1 MEEIEQTERQ
11 PDPQEKQPLPARIH
25 AIYYDFVS
33 TLKIKTFRS
42 HLGMYLGGSV
52 AQDIFN
58 SVFTYFVVFALATFS
73 VMASNLL
80 GMINGLQFFGVGLAT
95 WLTLRFSP
103 SRAFAT
109 QGVLALAAFFR
120 FAATWLMGA
129 ANTAL
134 LFLAAG
140 ITPPALLGIRWRLSV
155 YYRGDN

>member
-1 MEEIEQTERQ
+1 
-11 PDPQEKQPLPARIH
+11 
-25 AIYYDFVS
+25 
-33 TLKIKTFRS
+33 
-42 HLGMYLGGSV
+42 MYLGGSV